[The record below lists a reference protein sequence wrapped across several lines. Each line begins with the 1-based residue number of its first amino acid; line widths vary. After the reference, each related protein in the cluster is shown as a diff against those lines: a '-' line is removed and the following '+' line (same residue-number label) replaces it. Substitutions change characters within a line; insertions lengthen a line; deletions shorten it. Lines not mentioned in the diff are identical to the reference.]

1 MLFWC
6 LAVILAIVANV
17 IYMRASRGDQ
27 PAPTEMGLVLLS
39 LTAAM
44 GSVASLY
51 PVAGRHLLRALDSAL
66 PAQGSQ
72 VHLLVVAALMLLIA
86 GTTMG
91 GLMMPG
97 VLHSH
102 SGRQGQPD

>member
-17 IYMRASRGDQ
+17 TYMRASRGDQ
-27 PAPTEMGLVLLS
+27 SGHIEMGLVLLS
-39 LTAAM
+39 LVAAM

-51 PVAGRHLLRALDSAL
+51 PVAGDHLMHALDSAL

-72 VHLLVVAALMLLIA
+72 VHLLVVAATMLLIA
-86 GTTMG
+86 GTTML

-97 VLHSH
+97 VLYSR
-102 SGRQGQPD
+102 SGPQGQLD

>member
-17 IYMRASRGDQ
+17 FYMRASRGDQ
-27 PAPTEMGLVLLS
+27 SGRTEVGLVLLS
-39 LTAAM
+39 LVAAM

-51 PVAGRHLLRALDSAL
+51 PVAGDHLMRALDSAM

-72 VHLLVVAALMLLIA
+72 VHLLVVAAMTLLIA
-86 GTTMG
+86 GTTML
-91 GLMMPG
+91 GLMMPS
-97 VLHSH
+97 VLYSR
-102 SGRQGQPD
+102 SGPQGQLD